1 MTYEELAEST
11 AKEIADVARALMDG
25 VDFTDLKE
33 VMEAG
38 LSAGAA
44 LKTLATA
51 REAGAEGVPT
61 DAEFAAH
68 VSTRLSEHV
77 VNLLVPMPA
86 GEVPGA

>member
-1 MTYEELAEST
+1 MTYEELAEGT
-11 AKEIADVARALMDG
+11 AKEIADVAKALMDG

-38 LSAGAA
+38 LAARTA
-44 LKTLATA
+44 LKMLAKA

-68 VSTRLSEHV
+68 VATRLGEHV
-77 VNLLVPMPA
+77 VNLLVPIPA
-86 GEVPGA
+86 GEVVTG